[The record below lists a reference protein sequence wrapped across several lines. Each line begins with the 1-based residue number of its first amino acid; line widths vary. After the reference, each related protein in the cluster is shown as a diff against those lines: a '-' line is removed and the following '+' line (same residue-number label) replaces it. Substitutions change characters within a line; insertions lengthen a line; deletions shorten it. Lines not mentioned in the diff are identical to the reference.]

1 MLWTNKQDDVVGILG
16 VQPGDDVLEVG
27 YGPGGLIRLL
37 AERTQAASIRGVDP
51 SPEMRDQAGRVF
63 VSP

>member
-27 YGPGGLIRLL
+27 YGALR
-37 AERTQAASIRGVDP
+37 S
-51 SPEMRDQAGRVF
+51 
-63 VSP
+63 